1 MSELI
6 HSKVKSMK
14 ILLVDDEKTERE
26 GIAFLIKKFNLP
38 LTVAEAVNGK
48 AALEYI
54 QKNNDVDILLTDVKM
69 PFMDGLELAKRVNEF
84 NPGIVIIIF
93 SAYGEFDYAKKACE
107 ANAVNYLLKPIEI
120 EEFSQVMNR
129 VMDICRERKRQ
140 SDQREILRNSDRK
153 LWLYR
158 LLNSN
163 DSMTEVTEILKNQ
176 YGINLENKYMR
187 FISVETRN
195 NYFEQREEEFEKIL
209 KSYLHKNFETINLYP
224 NLSYVLLY
232 GNENLDD
239 EVIENSIRK
248 AYSRLTVNK
257 GEMFSIIVGTR
268 FFGMKS
274 FREKLKELED
284 TIKDTFSYFSGIIYV
299 SKTNLKDAGAIEEQL
314 QIKESVMRS
323 IKDKNMPAVKEQL
336 LVYLKRLE
344 TEKSSSAFYA
354 KYLMLDIIKAIYQA
368 YGTYNEALIMD
379 TANDIM
385 NSNDLKKVGEVL
397 SGILDEMML
406 AEKENLPDMSQS
418 VAEIKKVIKN
428 HFMKD
433 IGLEDIAERVCLTP
447 SYVSFI
453 FKKETGSNLVKYLTD
468 YRMKKARELLES
480 SNMKI
485 IDVGKACGYQNQ
497 SYFNKL
503 FKNYYGITPKQFR
516 EQQ

>member
-209 KSYLHKNFETINLYP
+209 KSYL
-224 NLSYVLLY
+224 
-232 GNENLDD
+232 
-239 EVIENSIRK
+239 
-248 AYSRLTVNK
+248 A
-257 GEMFSIIVGTR
+257 GT
-268 FFGMKS
+268 
-274 FREKLKELED
+274 
-284 TIKDTFSYFSGIIYV
+284 
-299 SKTNLKDAGAIEEQL
+299 
-314 QIKESVMRS
+314 
-323 IKDKNMPAVKEQL
+323 
-336 LVYLKRLE
+336 
-344 TEKSSSAFYA
+344 
-354 KYLMLDIIKAIYQA
+354 
-368 YGTYNEALIMD
+368 
-379 TANDIM
+379 
-385 NSNDLKKVGEVL
+385 
-397 SGILDEMML
+397 
-406 AEKENLPDMSQS
+406 
-418 VAEIKKVIKN
+418 
-428 HFMKD
+428 
-433 IGLEDIAERVCLTP
+433 ER
-447 SYVSFI
+447 
-453 FKKETGSNLVKYLTD
+453 
-468 YRMKKARELLES
+468 R
-480 SNMKI
+480 
-485 IDVGKACGYQNQ
+485 
-497 SYFNKL
+497 
-503 FKNYYGITPKQFR
+503 
-516 EQQ
+516 